1 MTVCQPDLLPM
12 FTVTNAVDGAL
23 VRYHDVW
30 QRKNLLLVMAPENDP
45 TAAGYST
52 ALVEASATVAVEN
65 TTLVV
70 TSDTIPGIPSP
81 GVVVADRWGE
91 IYYVKGAGRTADLPT
106 PHELTEW
113 LRYVE
118 NECPE
123 CQGEAR

>member
-1 MTVCQPDLLPM
+1 MTVSPRDLLPM

-23 VRYHDVW
+23 VRYQDVW
-30 QRKNLLLVMAPENDP
+30 QRKSLLLVLAPENDP
-45 TAAGYST
+45 TAAGYTKALIGAST
-52 ALVEASATVAVEN
+52 TVAAED
-65 TTLVV
+65 TTVVV
-70 TSDTIPGIPSP
+70 TPNPIPGIPSP

-113 LRYVE
+113 LRHVQ